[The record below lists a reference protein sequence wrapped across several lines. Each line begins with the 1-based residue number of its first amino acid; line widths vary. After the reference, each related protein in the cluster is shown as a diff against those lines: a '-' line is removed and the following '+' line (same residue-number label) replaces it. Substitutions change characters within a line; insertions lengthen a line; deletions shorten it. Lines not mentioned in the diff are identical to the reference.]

1 MSSYPL
7 NRREFLGLT
16 TASVAGG
23 VLGLGTSASAGADS
37 DGWDASQAAGPPG
50 KALTIQ
56 PVLMYAVAQ
65 KRPATS
71 WKSWGGVQ
79 SRPGG
84 RRRGRRRSRAS

>member
-1 MSSYPL
+1 MTTG
-7 NRREFLGLT
+7 RR
-16 TASVAGG
+16 G
-23 VLGLGTSASAGADS
+23 VFSA
-37 DGWDASQAAGPPG
+37 WAAGLARDDWDCGRKPLVRPG

-84 RRRGRRRSRAS
+84 RRESRRRSRAS